1 MEVTNMGSIYGF
13 KGGNYAGIVY
23 AAWGIA
29 PTIMTAQGGNRMPMT
44 ILAHK
49 AGEANR
55 YDVRH
60 PKDNNQHRQSLER

>member
-1 MEVTNMGSIYGF
+1 MAS
-13 KGGNYAGIVY
+13 K
-23 AAWGIA
+23 AATTQESCTLHGGIA

-60 PKDNNQHRQSLER
+60 PKNNNQHRQSLEQ